1 MGAKDTKAKEFLSDN
16 RRFADLCNFY
26 LFNGQD
32 TIKAEELQTQDT
44 TEVLSVFGVT
54 KKELMVQKWRD
65 LLKKII
71 IKRTDFCTYM
81 IIGVENQTDI
91 HYAMPVKNMI
101 YDAINYGKQVNE
113 AAKKH
118 RVVKNLKNRGEFLS
132 GFSKDDKLTPI
143 VTLTLYWGADEWDA
157 PRSIH
162 DMLSTVEPE
171 VLKFVPNY
179 PLNLIVP
186 GEITDFEKFR
196 TSLGAVL
203 EMIKY
208 SKDEEAMNTLILT
221 KPIYKD
227 LENEAVKAI
236 NLFTGLE
243 LKINEEEK
251 TMDMCKAWADHR
263 QAGVK
268 EGIKEGRAEEI
279 IEMGHEFGLSEH
291 DILDKLQKKLDIS
304 LQKAQEYFAMFAE
317 RK

>member
-113 AAKKH
+113 AAKEH
-118 RVVKNLKNRGEFLS
+118 RVGKNLKNRGEFLS

-179 PLNLIVP
+179 SLNLIVP

>member
-16 RRFADLCNFY
+16 QRFADLCNFY

-113 AAKKH
+113 AAKEH
-118 RVVKNLKNRGEFLS
+118 RVGKNLKNRGEFLS

-179 PLNLIVP
+179 SLNLIVP

-317 RK
+317 QK

>member
-118 RVVKNLKNRGEFLS
+118 RVGKNLKNRGEFLS

-162 DMLSTVEPE
+162 DMLNTVEPE

-263 QAGVK
+263 QSGVK

>member
-16 RRFADLCNFY
+16 QRFADLCNFY

-113 AAKKH
+113 AAKEH
-118 RVVKNLKNRGEFLS
+118 RVGKNLKNRGEFLS

-179 PLNLIVP
+179 SLNLIVP

-268 EGIKEGRAEEI
+268 EGIKEERAEEI

-317 RK
+317 QK

>member
-16 RRFADLCNFY
+16 QRFADLCNFY

-113 AAKKH
+113 AAKEH
-118 RVVKNLKNRGEFLS
+118 RVGKNLKNRGEFLS

-162 DMLSTVEPE
+162 DMLSMVEPE

-179 PLNLIVP
+179 SLNLIVP

-279 IEMGHEFGLSEH
+279 IEMGHVKCTL
-291 DILDKLQKKLDIS
+291 
-304 LQKAQEYFAMFAE
+304 
-317 RK
+317 

>member
-16 RRFADLCNFY
+16 QRFADLCNFY

-113 AAKKH
+113 AAKEH
-118 RVVKNLKNRGEFLS
+118 RVDKNLKNRGEFLS

-179 PLNLIVP
+179 SLNLIVP

-317 RK
+317 QK